1 MKRFEWTEKC
11 EHAFQA
17 LKEHQEEAPLLTN
30 PMNKEKLLPVYY
42 VSKVLQDAWARYP
55 DIEKLALAL
64 VIASRKLR
72 PYFQSHNIDVL
83 TNFPLKQVLQK
94 LDATGKLIT

>member
-1 MKRFEWTEKC
+1 MLR
-11 EHAFQA
+11 
-17 LKEHQEEAPLLTN
+17 LDTN
-30 PMNKEKLLPVYY
+30 
-42 VSKVLQDAWARYP
+42 
-55 DIEKLALAL
+55 IEKLALAL

-72 PYFQSHNIDVL
+72 PYFQSHGIDVL